1 MWSHNS
7 SALNT
12 GVPEPSTLQAFVPTL
27 TWDELDHLRDH
38 LFPLLECSFWSAK
51 VQLVLVIRC
60 DWLSQKSL
68 QLRFSN
74 WFFSSVLEYVHHIL
88 RKDPIE
94 ESLEK
99 NDCSQLA
106 ESAQRLEGWHTAAM
120 WSLSSGGAGYSLR
133 VNSLRI
139 KVLMTVREWSRE
151 TVFLET
157 NCCSLPSKSHVW
169 PSLVLQLLVSNIYS
183 FILLFNTR
191 LLNVQYV
198 ARQWARAWNLQT
210 CRERQAKG
218 KLVEIQESTVMV
230 KIRMLS

>member
-1 MWSHNS
+1 MW
-7 SALNT
+7 L
-12 GVPEPSTLQAFVPTL
+12 AF
-27 TWDELDHLRDH
+27 W
-38 LFPLLECSFWSAK
+38 K
-51 VQLVLVIRC
+51 N
-60 DWLSQKSL
+60 SL

-74 WFFSSVLEYVHHIL
+74 WFFSSVLEYVNHIL

-106 ESAQRLEGWHTAAM
+106 EICPEIGRVTHSCQVVSEQWRV
-120 WSLSSGGAGYSLR
+120 GYSLR

-139 KVLMTVREWSRE
+139 KVLMRVREWSRE

-157 NCCSLPSKSHVW
+157 NCCSLPRKSHVW
-169 PSLVLQLLVSNIYS
+169 PSLILQLLISNIHS

-191 LLNVQYV
+191 FLNVQYA